1 MHETKAIMSTDVVH
15 VHPETPIASV
25 VDLLIEKDITGIP
38 VVDSLGQLVGI
49 VTEKDV
55 IGVLLGSEA
64 ACGMARDYMT
74 EDVVSFDEDD
84 DIIAICECLVKNP
97 LRRVPILA
105 KGRLAGI
112 ISRRALIKYN
122 IEPIQR

>member
-1 MHETKAIMSTDVVH
+1 MYETKAIMTTDVVH
-15 VHPETPIASV
+15 VGPETPIATV
-25 VDLLIEKDITGIP
+25 VDLLIENDITGVP
-38 VVDSLGQLVGI
+38 VVSSLGQLVGI

-55 IGVLLGSEA
+55 IGVLLGRQA
-64 ACGMARDYMT
+64 ACGTARDYMT
-74 EDVVSFDEDD
+74 EDVVSFDEND
-84 DIIAICECLVKNP
+84 DIVAICEYLVNNP

-112 ISRRALIKYN
+112 ISRRDLIKYI